1 MYEDIVNKGY
11 IPQYDAAG
19 QIVATRNPKTGQ
31 LGRGSV
37 ESRIAGY
44 TPSPEGNAP
53 GDTVFSIAGDTGMG
67 GGAPAEEVAEVI
79 QSLGGMTP
87 PTTPTAPT
95 VTTTAPQAPAQLG
108 RSLGFGYGNMPQVS
122 SGLDNTLNKFF
133 SLLGGYAEG
142 GEVQNFASGGYT
154 DTSSLAG
161 LAEASGSDT
170 SAGQAIESAM
180 NSSDGGDAGDS
191 VMVIGGGGG
200 GSQTV
205 MATPVETQTVTAQP
219 MQNQQTAADIVKQ
232 QASNLAQSGMQA
244 GQAVGDF
251 FSSLV
256 APSQA
261 TIDASQSMSSLSPKT
276 PDLLNANMP
285 IGGQLTSVPVA
296 AQYADYKPTAAGIEQ
311 GIQGL
316 SQVGTQRDSGFSLPS
331 LPTLSQIGKAVWG
344 EGPNYDNLS
353 KMRGS
358 GNAPF

>member
-1 MYEDIVNKGY
+1 
-11 IPQYDAAG
+11 
-19 QIVATRNPKTGQ
+19 
-31 LGRGSV
+31 
-37 ESRIAGY
+37 
-44 TPSPEGNAP
+44 
-53 GDTVFSIAGDTGMG
+53 
-67 GGAPAEEVAEVI
+67 
-79 QSLGGMTP
+79 
-87 PTTPTAPT
+87 
-95 VTTTAPQAPAQLG
+95 
-108 RSLGFGYGNMPQVS
+108 MPQVS

-191 VMVIGGGGG
+191 VIDMGGNT
-200 GSQTV
+200 QTV
-205 MATPVETQTVTAQP
+205 MATPMEAQTVTAQP
-219 MQNQQTAADIVKQ
+219 MQNQQTAADIIQQ

-244 GQAVGDF
+244 GQSVGDF

-261 TIDASQSMSSLSPKT
+261 TIDATQSMSSLSPKT
-276 PDLLNANMP
+276 PDLLNTNMP
-285 IGGQLTSVPVA
+285 VGGQLTSVPVA

-331 LPTLSQIGKAVWG
+331 LPTLSQIGQAIMG
-344 EGPNYDNLS
+344 EKPSYDNIS

-358 GNAPF
+358 GAAPF

>member
-1 MYEDIVNKGY
+1 V
-11 IPQYDAAG
+11 
-19 QIVATRNPKTGQ
+19 TGQ

-44 TPSPEGNAP
+44 TPPPEGNAP

-67 GGAPAEEVAEVI
+67 GGVPAQEVAQAI
-79 QSLGGMTP
+79 QSIGGMTP
-87 PTTPTAPT
+87 TTPTTPATPN

-108 RSLGFGYGNMPQVS
+108 RDLGFGYGTMPQVS

-191 VMVIGGGGG
+191 VIDMGGNT
-200 GSQTV
+200 QTV
-205 MATPVETQTVTAQP
+205 MATPMEAQTVTAQP
-219 MQNQQTAADIVKQ
+219 MQNQQTAADIIQQ

-244 GQAVGDF
+244 GQSVGDF

-261 TIDASQSMSSLSPKT
+261 TIDATQSMSSLSPKT
-276 PDLLNANMP
+276 PDLLNTNMP
-285 IGGQLTSVPVA
+285 VGGQLTSVPVA

-331 LPTLSQIGKAVWG
+331 LPTLSQIGQAIMG
-344 EGPNYDNLS
+344 EKPSYDNIS

-358 GNAPF
+358 GAAPF